1 MTDATHQGATNH
13 SEDELEVLRFPI
25 GRFSPL
31 RTLTAEGREGMW
43 DEIAAAPAALRVAV
57 DGLDEAQL
65 DTVYRPG
72 GWTVR
77 QVAHHIPDSHLNS
90 YMRFKLTVTED
101 VPTIRTYDEAA
112 WGELVDA
119 RHAPVDVSLALL
131 DALHARWVP
140 WLRSL
145 SHDDYRR
152 RLDHPELG
160 EMDLDVLLQLYAWHG
175 AHHVAHITSL
185 RNRMGW

>member
-1 MTDATHQGATNH
+1 MTENTHQNATPR
-13 SEDELEVLRFPI
+13 EDELEGLRFPI
-25 GRFSPL
+25 GRFSP
-31 RTLTAEGREGMW
+31 RDTLTAEDRERLW
-43 DEIAAAPAALRVAV
+43 DELAAAPAALRAAV

-65 DTVYRPG
+65 DTPYRPG

-77 QVAHHIPDSHLNS
+77 QVVHHVPDSHLNS

-101 VPTIRTYDEAA
+101 VPTIRTYLEAA
-112 WGELVDA
+112 WGGLEDA

-145 SHDDYRR
+145 SDDDYHR
-152 RLDHPELG
+152 RLDHPEWG

-175 AHHVAHITSL
+175 AHHVAHIASL
-185 RNRMGW
+185 RDRMGW